1 MSHVDDPPTT
11 TAPGGAHG
19 LRHAVRDGVVD
30 VTPMVIGV
38 VPFALAIGTAIGAS
52 TLSTAQ
58 GLVSAPT
65 ILAGSAQLTMVEMTT
80 AGVAPLVIVV
90 SAIIINA
97 RLLLYSASLAPWF
110 ANRPRWMRF
119 ALAVPVVDQ
128 LYFTA
133 APRFDRGDLDEAG
146 RTAYFFGAA
155 AWLVSAWVAAQAVAI
170 FVGATV
176 PAWVGL
182 DLAAPLALVGLV
194 AKSVDSTPAR
204 IAAAVAAI
212 IAVAAV
218 GLPLNTAM
226 LLAIIV
232 GIAAGTWMRP
242 STRHTPANHEVAT

>member
-1 MSHVDDPPTT
+1 MSQVDDPPTT
-11 TAPGGAHG
+11 SAPGGEHG

-65 ILAGSAQLTMVEMTT
+65 IMAGSAQLTMVEMTT
-80 AGVAPLVIVV
+80 AEVAPLVIIA

-133 APRFDRGDLDEAG
+133 APRFARGDLDEAG
-146 RTAYFFGAA
+146 RTAYFCGAA
-155 AWLVSAWVAAQAVAI
+155 AWLVGAWVVAQAVAI
-170 FVGATV
+170 LVGATV
-176 PAWVGL
+176 PEWVGL

-194 AKSVDSTPAR
+194 AKSVDTTPAR
-204 IAAAVAAI
+204 IAAAVAGVT
-212 IAVAAV
+212 AVAAV

-232 GIAAGTWMRP
+232 GIAVGTWLQP
-242 STRHTPANHEVAT
+242 NPARATTAKEAAQ